1 MRLSQRDCKL
11 LMGSLPSPLFFFS
24 SLTFGISSKRSNYRH
39 ATGCSSKEFILNN
52 VLSFCSVYLGCIA
65 LCSLNAL
72 AQEQSQSVNGHSSLA
87 PSIQEIFLKDTFRA
101 RVWQS
106 AWNADG
112 KSFEAIEPYGENNSP
127 SIVTIDVLTQNRTL
141 LLNLKELTPPGA
153 QEPLSV
159 VEYHWSNDR
168 RKLLIFTNAQRVWRY
183 ATRGDYWVYDFD
195 SKKLHQLGGNFPE
208 SSLMFAKFSPD
219 GKNVGYVHGGNLYL
233 ESLESNRRIQLT
245 AGDGK
250 RVISGTF
257 DWVYEEELSLRDGF
271 QFSPDG
277 SRIAFWE
284 INTEGVEMFPL
295 VDNTSTKYP
304 TLQWIAYPK
313 VGTQN
318 PAARI
323 GIINLESQQTQWL
336 PIPGDSRNHYLARMQ
351 WIPRTSELLIQQLNR
366 LQNRLTIYKAAAID
380 GKVQEL
386 YTETD
391 PCWVD
396 VHDELFWDRD
406 GNRFTWLSEKNGWR
420 QLYWIDA
427 TTGNASLVC
436 NANFDIVELLH
447 VDWNHQK
454 FLFIASPD
462 NATQRY
468 LFSCDFSGGELKRLT
483 PMDMPGTHQ
492 YDISPTG
499 EYAIHTSSRLVQP
512 PVTSVVSLP
521 DHKTVRVMAE
531 SPQVLDNIARFE
543 LPRPKLIKVAI
554 PSGGD
559 AWGSETIELD
569 AWCYLPEKRDGE
581 KVPVIF
587 YVYGE
592 PAGQTVLDRWG
603 GAQSIWH
610 ASLAKLGYAVFSID
624 NRGTPAPRGRLWRKC
639 VYQQIG
645 ILASADQAAAAT
657 SILKMYPELDEKRV
671 AIWGWSGGGSM
682 TLNAL
687 FRYPEIYQRG
697 VSIAPVP
704 NQLYYDTIYQER
716 YMGLPDGNAEGY
728 RLGSPITFAKQ
739 LKGDLLLIHGTGDD
753 NCHYQT
759 TELLINELVAKGKQ
773 FRMFAYPGRSH
784 SISEGEGT
792 TWHLYQ
798 MITDF
803 LLEK

>member
-1 MRLSQRDCKL
+1 MRSSQRECKL
-11 LMGSLPSPLFFFS
+11 VIGDSFSFFTS
-24 SLTFGISSKRSNYRH
+24 HLSSKRSNSRN
-39 ATGCSSKEFILNN
+39 AIRCNSKEFSLKNFP
-52 VLSFCSVYLGCIA
+52 SFCSVFLGCIVLA
-65 LCSLNAL
+65 TLNAPG
-72 AQEQSQSVNGHSSLA
+72 QEQSPAANPKSPLA
-87 PSIQEIFLKDTFRA
+87 PSIHEIFLKDTFRA
-101 RVWQS
+101 RTWQS

-141 LLNLKELTPPGA
+141 LLDLKELTPPGGE
-153 QEPLSV
+153 EPLSV

-195 SKKLHQLGGNFPE
+195 SKKLHQLGADFPE
-208 SSLMFAKFSPD
+208 ASLLFAKFSPD
-219 GKNVGYVHGGNLYL
+219 GKSVGYVHSGNLYL
-233 ESLESNRRIQLT
+233 ESLESNQRIQLT
-245 AGDGK
+245 SGDGK
-250 RVISGTF
+250 QVISGTF

-295 VDNTSTKYP
+295 VDNTSAKYP
-304 TLQWIAYPK
+304 TLKWIAYPK
-313 VGTQN
+313 VGTRN

-323 GIINLESQQTQWL
+323 GILNLESQQTQWL
-336 PIPGDSRNHYLARMQ
+336 AIPGDSRDHYLARMQ
-351 WIPRTSELLIQQLNR
+351 WIPQTSELLIQQLNR
-366 LQNRLTIYKAAAID
+366 LQNRLTIYKAATSR
-380 GKVQEL
+380 GTVQAL

-391 PCWVD
+391 SCWVD
-396 VHDELFWDRD
+396 VHDELFWDQS
-406 GNRFTWLSEKNGWR
+406 GNRFTWFSEKNGWR

-427 TTGNASLVC
+427 ATGNASLVC
-436 NANFDIVELLH
+436 DANFDILELLH
-447 VDWNHQK
+447 VDWKNQK
-454 FLFIASPD
+454 FLFIASPE

-468 LFSCDFSGGELKRLT
+468 LFSCDFGGRELTRLT
-483 PMDMPGTHQ
+483 PMDTPGTHQ

-499 EYAIHTSSRLVQP
+499 EYAIHTSSSLVQP
-512 PVTSVVSLP
+512 PVTSVISLP

-531 SPQVLDNIARFE
+531 SPQVLESIARFE

-554 PSGGD
+554 PSGGE
-559 AWGSETIELD
+559 AWGGETIELD
-569 AWCYLPEKRDGE
+569 AWCYLPEKREGE

-610 ASLAKLGYAVFSID
+610 AALAKQGYAVFSID

-645 ILASADQAAAAT
+645 ILASADQAAAVT
-657 SILKMYPELDEKRV
+657 SILKMYPELDEKRI

-716 YMGLPDGNAEGY
+716 YMGLPDSNAEGY
-728 RLGSPITFAKQ
+728 RLGSPITFANQ
-739 LKGDLLLIHGTGDD
+739 LKGELLLIHGTGDD

-759 TELLINELVAKGKQ
+759 TELLINELVAEGKQ